1 MWTKRSCTLLL
12 AVFLLFLPAVSYCT
26 DTTNIQDNA
35 TVTMQYSQYN
45 RLKEI
50 MNEQSMQITK
60 LEGIISLLKQ
70 NSTEDK
76 ETLLTLQAQL
86 NDCKTRLTIAQD
98 LLTKQGEKLTE
109 VNSLLMSNEE
119 SLKTLTKQIKV
130 MERTISRLERQRDVW
145 MVIAGAF
152 ALYNVYN

>member
-1 MWTKRSCTLLL
+1 MWIKRSCTLLL
-12 AVFLLFLPAVSYCT
+12 AAFLLSLPAVSYCT
-26 DTTNIQDNA
+26 DTMNKQDNA

-76 ETLLTLQAQL
+76 ETLLTLQTQL
-86 NDCKTRLTIAQD
+86 NDCRTRLTIAQD

-152 ALYNVYN
+152 AIYNVCN